1 MRKKSL
7 STALLALLTAS
18 AYAQG
23 GDGIAGITEATS
35 MVTSYFYPLVQLIY
49 AIGARDGTHRR
60 DTCVPEVFVG
70 RPRYVEDR
78 SQLVRR
84 LHLPDSRGNRPR
96 IVLLLMEYGMNKGV
110 GRSVEF
116 RGLTSQYLFLFAA
129 GMLAS
134 LLLTMVLYMAGADR
148 TLCILVAL
156 VCMSLV
162 VWGTFRM
169 NRRYGPHG
177 LMKRLAARRHP
188 RRIIHRRSIRHLIVK
203 RN

>member
-1 MRKKSL
+1 
-7 STALLALLTAS
+7 
-18 AYAQG
+18 
-23 GDGIAGITEATS
+23 
-35 MVTSYFYPLVQLIY
+35 
-49 AIGARDGTHRR
+49 
-60 DTCVPEVFVG
+60 
-70 RPRYVEDR
+70 
-78 SQLVRR
+78 
-84 LHLPDSRGNRPR
+84 
-96 IVLLLMEYGMNKGV
+96 MNKGV

-169 NRRYGPHG
+169 NRRHG
-177 LMKRLAARRHP
+177 TDGVDELHERVEIGRDHTCGLGNTGDAVAALCVGARREQCEQG
-188 RRIIHRRSIRHLIVK
+188 RR
-203 RN
+203 

>member
-7 STALLALLTAS
+7 STVLLALLTAGT
-18 AYAQG
+18 YAQG

-49 AIGARDGTHRR
+49 AIGAVTGLI
-60 DTCVPEVFVG
+60 VG

-162 VWGTFRM
+162 VWGTFHM
-169 NRRYGPHG
+169 NRCYGPHG

>member
-7 STALLALLTAS
+7 STALLALLTAG

-35 MVTSYFYPLVQLIY
+35 MVTSYFYPLVPAHLRHRR
-49 AIGARDGTHRR
+49 RDGTHRR
-60 DTCVPEVFVG
+60 DTCVSEVFVG

-169 NRRYGPHG
+169 NRCYALTG
-177 LMKRLAARRHP
+177 
-188 RRIIHRRSIRHLIVK
+188 
-203 RN
+203 

>member
-1 MRKKSL
+1 MNRIRNPCGPHFIRTTFIHHSTQNQTKHEKKSL

-35 MVTSYFYPLVQLIY
+35 MVTSYFYPLVHHLRHRR
-49 AIGARDGTHRR
+49 RDGTHRR

-116 RGLTSQYLFLFAA
+116 RGAHV
-129 GMLAS
+129 
-134 LLLTMVLYMAGADR
+134 MVLWQM
-148 TLCILVAL
+148 
-156 VCMSLV
+156 
-162 VWGTFRM
+162 
-169 NRRYGPHG
+169 RR
-177 LMKRLAARRHP
+177 
-188 RRIIHRRSIRHLIVK
+188 
-203 RN
+203 

>member
-1 MRKKSL
+1 
-7 STALLALLTAS
+7 
-18 AYAQG
+18 
-23 GDGIAGITEATS
+23 
-35 MVTSYFYPLVQLIY
+35 
-49 AIGARDGTHRR
+49 
-60 DTCVPEVFVG
+60 
-70 RPRYVEDR
+70 
-78 SQLVRR
+78 
-84 LHLPDSRGNRPR
+84 
-96 IVLLLMEYGMNKGV
+96 MNKGV

-177 LMKRLAARRHP
+177 LMKRLAAPAAPAPHHP
-188 RRIIHRRSIRHLIVK
+188 PPEHSASDR
-203 RN
+203 

>member
-1 MRKKSL
+1 MLVESRVRREVQ
-7 STALLALLTAS
+7 ARF
-18 AYAQG
+18 G
-23 GDGIAGITEATS
+23 GEFVET
-35 MVTSYFYPLVQLIY
+35 Y
-49 AIGARDGTHRR
+49 RR
-60 DTCVPEVFVG
+60 DAA
-70 RPRYVEDR
+70 RHR
-78 SQLVRR
+78 
-84 LHLPDSRGNRPR
+84 
-96 IVLLLMEYGMNKGV
+96 VLSL
-110 GRSVEF
+110 R
-116 RGLTSQYLFLFAA
+116 LTSQYLFLFAA

>member
-1 MRKKSL
+1 
-7 STALLALLTAS
+7 
-18 AYAQG
+18 
-23 GDGIAGITEATS
+23 
-35 MVTSYFYPLVQLIY
+35 
-49 AIGARDGTHRR
+49 
-60 DTCVPEVFVG
+60 
-70 RPRYVEDR
+70 
-78 SQLVRR
+78 
-84 LHLPDSRGNRPR
+84 
-96 IVLLLMEYGMNKGV
+96 MEYGMNKGV
-110 GRSVEF
+110 GRQ
-116 RGLTSQYLFLFAA
+116 RGVPGSSRRNISSSSPPGL
-129 GMLAS
+129 LAS